1 MRIRR
6 HPAAAGAPSGPGAVR
21 RILHPLRAATAGS
34 PSRFAVLVFTG
45 IIFLWTALLMLPISA
60 ADGAPTPFHAALF
73 TAVST
78 ICVTGLSIVDMGTHW
93 SLFGNVVIFIGLEVG
108 AIGVLTLA
116 SIMGAIVT
124 RRLGLRQRLM
134 AASDQN
140 AMRIHAGPVA
150 ESQAIRLGDI
160 GGMLVT
166 VAVSLLVV
174 EVLMALVIIPRFLLA
189 GYGFWESIAD
199 GFYLAAS
206 AFTNTGFTPNAEGL
220 APFAGD
226 VWLLGALAVAVFL
239 GSLGFPVIF
248 AIARQAGTLPGRLTS
263 RRDRVHRGP
272 ARVSVHVR
280 LTLATTVLLFGLGTV
295 ALYLLE
301 MDNPGTFGRFETWAQ
316 PLHAAF
322 LSVMA
327 RSGGFAVIDVSQV
340 EPATMLALDALMFI
354 GGGSASTAGGIK
366 VTTFAI
372 LLLAAVAEAKGVQD
386 IQAFGRRIPTDVL
399 RLAVAIAIWG
409 ATIVVV
415 SSILLMHL
423 TGAPF
428 SLALFDSIS
437 AFATCGLSTGL
448 TAQLPPEG
456 TYVLSATMWLGR
468 VGTVTMA
475 AALASS
481 ERKQLFR
488 LPEERVIVG

>member
-1 MRIRR
+1 MI
-6 HPAAAGAPSGPGAVR
+6 VR
-21 RILHPLRAATAGS
+21 GVFAGS
-34 PSRFAVLVFTG
+34 PSRVAVTVFTG
-45 IIFLWTALLMLPISA
+45 IILLWTVLLMLPAAS
-60 ADGAPTPFHAALF
+60 ADGTPTPFHEALF

-78 ICVTGLSIVDMGTHW
+78 ICVTGLSIVDMSSHW
-93 SLFGNVVIFIGLEVG
+93 SPLGDAIVFIGLEVG

-116 SIMGAIVT
+116 SIMGAIAT
-124 RRLGLRQRLM
+124 RRLGLKQRLM

-140 AMRIHAGPVA
+140 AMRLHAGPVA

-166 VAVSLLVV
+166 VAVSLLVI
-174 EVLMALVIIPRFLLA
+174 EVLIALIIIPRLLA
-189 GYGFWESIAD
+189 AGHGFWEAIAD

-206 AFTNTGFTPNAEGL
+206 AFTNTGFTPNAQGL
-220 APFAGD
+220 SPFAGD
-226 VWLLGALAVAVFL
+226 GMLLGALAVAVFL

-248 AIARQAGTLPGRLTS
+248 ALARYMKAFPERLLPQRLRTPGSGDHLGTG
-263 RRDRVHRGP
+263 
-272 ARVSVHVR
+272 RVSVHVK
-280 LTLATTVLLFGLGTV
+280 LTVCTTLALFAAGTLG
-295 ALYLLE
+295 LYLLE
-301 MDNPGTFGRFETWAQ
+301 HGNPATLGRFEAWAQ

-327 RSGGFAVIDVSQV
+327 RSGGFAVIDVSQLN
-340 EPATMLALDALMFI
+340 PATLLALDALMFV

-372 LLLAAVAEAKGVQD
+372 LLLAAVAEARGVQD
-386 IQAFGRRIPTDVL
+386 IQAFGRRVPNDVL
-399 RLAVAIAIWG
+399 RLAVAILIWG
-409 ATIVVV
+409 IAIVVT
-415 SSILLMHL
+415 SAILLMHF

-437 AFATCGLSTGL
+437 AFATCGLTTGL

-488 LPEERVIVG
+488 FAEERVIVG